1 MSDLRSTAFIKTL
14 TREAIKY
21 REAHSEDPARNLRQ
35 ELAGI
40 ENQITKMMKLAAGM
54 DNPAPAL
61 REVEELE
68 QHRTAIAS
76 EIARCEQ
83 EYTAASLLD
92 NLTEAHVE
100 TLLDGIAENIE
111 AMGRENLKD
120 FLSNLIDQVTLDP
133 VSHECQINYRIAMDV
148 RNKVASPRGFEPL
161 LPA

>member
-1 MSDLRSTAFIKTL
+1 MSDLRSPAFIKTL

-68 QHRTAIAS
+68 QDRGECQLSTFQFTAIP
-76 EIARCEQ
+76 
-83 EYTAASLLD
+83 
-92 NLTEAHVE
+92 
-100 TLLDGIAENIE
+100 
-111 AMGRENLKD
+111 K
-120 FLSNLIDQVTLDP
+120 
-133 VSHECQINYRIAMDV
+133 VS
-148 RNKVASPRGFEPL
+148 
-161 LPA
+161 